1 MLLTPPDAI
10 YCARFLEKMQ
20 KLRVAGFE
28 TRDIVHQVRYS
39 QLITGLVPC
48 VYCSTEREAENLGFF
63 FSTLFKIL
71 KEWEDKQRFSEE
83 CMNTPGFEGCD
94 NEKFREMLSSCYNR
108 VSIILGKCFDSD
120 DYMKQRNS
128 LVVLWKLTPEF
139 PTTSS
144 MADQLLAYTSKVK
157 DSGMSD
163 LKVLAQRYNDK
174 VQELKR
180 ERWPS
185 PSRKLPSPARKRSAT
200 PDLNKKRPRTTS
212 KPGKVQEDS
221 HSRPGREDK
230 GKERRSYGDTHFSR
244 HGQSSVRDRPS
255 HHESHRD
262 HSVKKHQRLS

>member
-1 MLLTPPDAI
+1 MTPPDAI
-10 YCARFLEKMQ
+10 YCARFVEKMQ
-20 KLRVAGFE
+20 KLRVVGFE
-28 TRDIVHQVRYS
+28 TREIIHQVRFT

-63 FSTLFKIL
+63 FSSLFKIL
-71 KEWEDKQRFSEE
+71 KEWEDKQRFNEE
-83 CMNTPGFEGCD
+83 CLGTPGFEGCD

-108 VSIILGKCFDSD
+108 VSIILGKCFDSE

-139 PTTSS
+139 PTTPS

-163 LKVLAQRYNDK
+163 LKVLAQRYSDK

-180 ERWPS
+180 EHWPS
-185 PSRKLPSPARKRSAT
+185 PARKLPSPPAPT
-200 PDLNKKRPRTTS
+200 ELNKKRTRTTS
-212 KPGKVQEDS
+212 KPGKVEEPRPHS
-221 HSRPGREDK
+221 SRPDRPDRPDRKYEP
-230 GKERRSYGDTHFSR
+230 HFSSR
-244 HGQSSVRDRPS
+244 HGQSGMRDRP
-255 HHESHRD
+255 HHDSHRD